1 MLVLDSLI
9 NWAGVVDELDFAKR
23 LSAWNEHG
31 FPELGDTS
39 GILISSTITQVRQIK
54 DFLCCVCGMVVV
66 LVGGGGGSFCME
78 IRNLSETVALFHVDC
93 F

>member
-23 LSAWNEHG
+23 LSAWSEHG

-39 GILISSTITQVRQIK
+39 GILVSSTITQVHAVIQKGSSLI
-54 DFLCCVCGMVVV
+54 LCHDIDDLAISLQGYKQDQKQCQYP
-66 LVGGGGGSFCME
+66 
-78 IRNLSETVALFHVDC
+78 FH
-93 F
+93 FYR

>member
-23 LSAWNEHG
+23 LSAWSEHG

-39 GILISSTITQVRQIK
+39 GILISSTITQVH
-54 DFLCCVCGMVVV
+54 
-66 LVGGGGGSFCME
+66 
-78 IRNLSETVALFHVDC
+78 AVDG